1 VAPTAVCRADEGTPI
16 RVGDNSNMQDGGVLH
31 GLETVDHGKNVDGRR
46 YSAIGERLSA
56 NDSRFGDGYSIFI
69 GDRVSLAHD
78 SMVHGPAWIGND
90 TFIGMKSLVFNAK
103 VGNNVAIG
111 VASVITGGVQIDDD
125 RYVAPGSVIT
135 IQEQADLLAPRIGSD
150 YEKINKAVI
159 NVNERIA
166 EGLLAKAYD
175 AQLEKL
181 IHEREF
187 LMEEEM
193 LETTT
198 TNVTTGK

>member
-1 VAPTAVCRADEGTPI
+1 
-16 RVGDNSNMQDGGVLH
+16 M
-31 GLETVDHGKNVDGRR
+31 
-46 YSAIGERLSA
+46 SA
-56 NDSRFGDGYSIFI
+56 NASRFGDGYWIFI

-150 YEKINKAVI
+150 
-159 NVNERIA
+159 
-166 EGLLAKAYD
+166 
-175 AQLEKL
+175 
-181 IHEREF
+181 
-187 LMEEEM
+187 
-193 LETTT
+193 
-198 TNVTTGK
+198 